1 MKRNNKKSNLERLRK
16 QNTSRNTA
24 HFNIRSETNIHTC
37 IRVDI
42 KYWHSARLAFE
53 KEMVLF
59 VAEGFLYLISWKK
72 NLRNAQIKI
81 TNSVPFHTISNNKRI
96 KTKALF
102 RSCYRSTRVGNVNQL
117 WIIFCFGRNQAIRVE
132 PWLN

>member
-16 QNTSRNTA
+16 QNTSRNAA
-24 HFNIRSETNIHTC
+24 HFNIRSEINIHTC

-42 KYWHSARLAFE
+42 KYCHSARLAFK

-72 NLRNAQIKI
+72 NLRNAQIKLQ
-81 TNSVPFHTISNNKRI
+81 VVF
-96 KTKALF
+96 L
-102 RSCYRSTRVGNVNQL
+102 ST
-117 WIIFCFGRNQAIRVE
+117 
-132 PWLN
+132 